1 MTEPLSGIYVKHR
14 RLTKIREIEC
24 VTSKP
29 MEREKKKKWPREE
42 LVTRLAGKKE
52 EKEKQTKIM
61 INRKLK

>member
-1 MTEPLSGIYVKHR
+1 MCDFQTYG
-14 RLTKIREIEC
+14 
-24 VTSKP
+24 
-29 MEREKKKKWPREE
+29 ERKKKKWPREE